1 MRIVISILMIILL
14 LILFFSCSKRVITNS
29 SDVKDSVHI
38 EYVTREVPVYIPG
51 DTVTTIEWIE
61 CDSTTN
67 KPKPL
72 TVKKKSGRATLN
84 LKVKSTGQVIA
95 SSSCDSLHKVITT
108 LDKEVF
114 RLKHERKNTFEVKTE
129 FKTRRIDVICRWFTG
144 IALIGMIAYA
154 YVKLKPG
161 IV

>member
-1 MRIVISILMIILL
+1 MVILL
-14 LILFFSCSKRVITNS
+14 VILLFSCSKRVITNTN
-29 SDVKDSVHI
+29 DIKDSVHV

-51 DTVTTIEWIE
+51 DTVTIIDQIE
-61 CDSTTN
+61 CDSITN

-72 TVKKKSGRATLN
+72 TIKKKSGRSTLN
-84 LKVKSTGQVIA
+84 LKVKSSGQLTA
-95 SSSCDSLHKVITT
+95 SSTCDSLHYVITT

-114 RLKHERKNTFEVKTE
+114 RLRHEKKNQYEVRTE

-144 IALIGMIAYA
+144 ISILGMIVYA